1 MAGADYS
8 ALIDAALEARQK
20 AYAPYS
26 KFSVGAA
33 IVTTDGTVFTGCNV
47 ENSSFGLCIC
57 AERAAI
63 CKAVSQ
69 GHQQFEAIAVA
80 ATPFA
85 SPCGACRQFLAEFGT
100 DIRVISV
107 DADDLSNMKTW
118 LVEELLPENFKIQH

>member
-57 AERAAI
+57 AERTAI